1 MAAAHSLIGETNALL
16 SKPNHMKPSLIE
28 AGARLFVTRF
38 LGTYISAGC
47 LILLEEGDT
56 ILTFEGDK
64 RKCSMKIVL
73 KVHTPQFYWKI
84 MTRADLG
91 LADAYIDGDIS
102 FTDENEG
109 LIDLFLILIAGRES
123 KSSILKLNQRRDVF
137 QLPDFAGSLDNHIII
152 NYPLFSLNFNL
163 FIYLLL

>member
-102 FTDENEG
+102 FTDENEDSYCRQRVKV
-109 LIDLFLILIAGRES
+109 LYLKIES
-123 KSSILKLNQRRDVF
+123 EKGCIPTARLCWKL
-137 QLPDFAGSLDNHIII
+137 G
-152 NYPLFSLNFNL
+152 
-163 FIYLLL
+163 

>member
-1 MAAAHSLIGETNALL
+1 MNRMRKTPSKTKLFGLTKIRARPSRKFVSNSTTDKTAGMAAAHSLIGETNALL

-73 KVHTPQFYWKI
+73 KVHTPQFYWKCRI
-84 MTRADLG
+84 FSTPLTSAR
-91 LADAYIDGDIS
+91 
-102 FTDENEG
+102 
-109 LIDLFLILIAGRES
+109 LF
-123 KSSILKLNQRRDVF
+123 
-137 QLPDFAGSLDNHIII
+137 
-152 NYPLFSLNFNL
+152 
-163 FIYLLL
+163 